1 MPRQKL
7 LFHCILQD
15 LLELVDRYKDR
26 IGTFHFKD
34 INKEAMLA
42 NQAAGKPYLE
52 GVRLCCAV
60 KYCTVLGRCEVADW
74 W

>member
-1 MPRQKL
+1 MF
-7 LFHCILQD
+7 FHCILQD

-34 INKEAMLA
+34 INKEAMVA

-52 GVRLCCAV
+52 GVRLCCPV
-60 KYCTVLGRCEVADW
+60 KYSTVVGRCEGGDW